1 MVARLH
7 QQQIVNRGGANVA
20 RLQAKEPDTL
30 APERWPADIGEQMAA
45 AHRIYPKAADPR
57 LVELLKLAEELG
69 APH

>member
-1 MVARLH
+1 M
-7 QQQIVNRGGANVA
+7 NT
-20 RLQAKEPDTL
+20 LQAKEPDTL

-57 LVELLKLAEELG
+57 LVELLKLAEELR

>member
-1 MVARLH
+1 MLGM
-7 QQQIVNRGGANVA
+7 NT
-20 RLQAKEPDTL
+20 LQAKEPDTL

-57 LVELLKLAEELG
+57 LVELLKLAEKLR